1 MSTTTRK
8 VHIVPP
14 ADLTGLT
21 LKEPETSAA
30 GVKAIT
36 VAMKH
41 IAEETGLLRGFGVLA
56 KLNQRHGFDCPGCA
70 WPEPVHR
77 SKLGEYCEN
86 GAKAIAEEAT
96 VKKADIEFFNEH
108 SVEEISTWSDYRIGK
123 SGRVVH
129 PMYLPKGKSYYE
141 PISWE
146 KAYSI
151 IADELRACTSPNE
164 AVFYTS
170 GRTSNE
176 AAFLYQLMVRTFGT
190 NNLPDCSNMCHE
202 SSGVALSETI
212 GIGKGTVTLEDLY
225 NAEVILVVGQ
235 NPGTN
240 HPRMLSALQKCKK
253 NGGVIVH
260 INPLPEAGTSRFV
273 DPQSPVEVIMGG
285 TKLADHFLQ
294 VKIGSDLFLFKAL
307 LKLLLEED
315 KKRGGGVLDHA
326 FMEKYT
332 DGGDALLAT
341 LESVN
346 LFDMSRHCGISE
358 STMREMAALLAS
370 RKKIITCWAMGITQH
385 KHAVNTIREITNMH
399 LLLGAIGMPGAGLC
413 PVRGHSNV
421 QGDRTMGIYE
431 KPKPEFVNALNKHFH
446 IHAPLEQGYD
456 VVESIEAMDKGKVRV
471 FMAMGGNFISATP
484 DSEFTGK
491 AVQKCRL
498 TVQVSTKLCR
508 SHVVTGA
515 HALILPCLGRTEK
528 DSQPSG
534 EQFVSVENS
543 MGVVHSSRGHLIP
556 ADHHLKSE
564 PRIVAEIA
572 AALGLETERLPWLA
586 MADNYD
592 LIRDHIEK
600 VIPGFT
606 DYNKRVRHPDGFD
619 LPNGPRQSD
628 FSALGGKAHFTLNPL
643 PDISIR
649 PGHFIMMTIR
659 SHDQYNTTIYGLDD
673 RYRGIENERRVL
685 LMNKNDIEKLGL
697 RAKDL
702 VSLISDAD
710 GVMRK
715 AERFH
720 VIPFNIPIGCTASYF
735 PETNCLVPI
744 GSTADKSN
752 TPMSKF
758 IEIRIERW

>member
-21 LKEPETSAA
+21 LKSPESKAA
-30 GVKAIT
+30 GVKAVT

-56 KLNQRHGFDCPGCA
+56 RLNQRDGFDCPGCA
-70 WPEPVHR
+70 WPEPAHR

-86 GAKAIAEEAT
+86 GAKAVAEEST
-96 VKKADIEFFNEH
+96 TKKADIAFFSEH
-108 SVEEISTWSDYRIGK
+108 SVEEISTWSDYVIGK

-151 IADELRACTSPNE
+151 IADELRACVSPHE

-212 GIGKGTVTLEDLY
+212 GIGKGTVTLDDLY
-225 NAEVILVVGQ
+225 EAEVILVVGQ

-253 NGGVIVH
+253 NGGIIIHV
-260 INPLPEAGTSRFV
+260 NPLPEAGTSRFV
-273 DPQSPVEVIMGG
+273 DPQSPVEVLMGG

-307 LKLLLEED
+307 LKLLYEED
-315 KKRGGGVLDHA
+315 AKSNGQVFDRTFIQQH
-326 FMEKYT
+326 T
-332 DGGDALLAT
+332 DGVEALLET
-341 LESVN
+341 LPAVN
-346 LFDMSRHCGISE
+346 LFDMCRHCGIAE
-358 STMREMAALLAS
+358 SKLREIAQILAT
-370 RKKIITCWAMGITQH
+370 RKKIISCWAMGITQH

-399 LLLGAIGMPGAGLC
+399 LLLGAIGKSGAGLC

-431 KPKPEFVNALNKHFH
+431 KPKPEFVQALNNHFQVQTPFEH
-446 IHAPLEQGYD
+446 GYD
-456 VVESIEAMDKGKVRV
+456 VVESIEAMDKGKVKV
-471 FMAMGGNFISATP
+471 FVAMGGNFISATP
-484 DSEFTGK
+484 DSEFTGR
-491 AVQKCRL
+491 AMQKCRL
-498 TVQVSTKLCR
+498 TVHVSTKLCR
-508 SHVVTGA
+508 SHVITGE

-528 DSQPSG
+528 DMQPSG

-543 MGVVHSSRGHLIP
+543 MGVVHTSRGHLEP
-556 ADHHLKSE
+556 ADPHLKSE
-564 PRIVAEIA
+564 PRIVAELADHLGIA
-572 AALGLETERLPWLA
+572 TDRIPWLE

-592 LIRDHIEK
+592 LIRNHIEQ
-600 VIPGFT
+600 VIPGFEN
-606 DYNKRVRHPDGFD
+606 YNHRVRQPDGFY
-619 LPNGPRQSD
+619 LPNGPRRSD
-628 FSALGGKAHFTLNPL
+628 FSAMGGKAKFTLNPL
-643 PDISIR
+643 PDVSVR

-673 RYRGIENERRVL
+673 RYRGIENERRVV
-685 LMNKNDIEKLGL
+685 LMHPKDIEQLGL
-697 RAKDL
+697 RPKDL
-702 VSLISDAD
+702 VTLISDAD
-710 GVMRK
+710 GVLRR

-720 VIPFNIPIGCTASYF
+720 VIPFDIPPGCTATYF

-758 IEIRIERW
+758 IEIRVERW